1 MPAIRQPPA
10 EPLSNCRESPAMS
23 DCCSNPTAKTK
34 QACPECGSTCI
45 KVCMATLFHQV
56 RFPENQH
63 IAADDYYFCSSTQ
76 CPIAYFSVGGE
87 IIPKQRLRTFQEMQ
101 NGKLC
106 YCFDIDAEQYL
117 SALRANLGAPIKN
130 WVVQRTQSGECACD
144 IRNPSGQCCLAHFKR
159 LENA

>member
-1 MPAIRQPPA
+1 
-10 EPLSNCRESPAMS
+10 MS
-23 DCCSNPTAKTK
+23 DCCSNVSVKNK
-34 QACPECGSTCI
+34 QVCPECGSTCI

-76 CPIAYFSVGGE
+76 CPIAYFSVEGK
-87 IIPKQRLRTFQEMQ
+87 IVPKQHLRTFLEIQ

-117 SALRANLGAPIKN
+117 SALKVNRGGTIKN
-130 WVVQRTQSGECACD
+130 WVVQRTHSGDCACD
-144 IRNPSGQCCLAHFKR
+144 IRNPSGQCCLARFKR